1 MQHKL
6 AHTFKA
12 MNAQSP
18 NVNRSIIKKDDGFFA
33 YYFSAQVAY
42 QIVRIAARTRL
53 TPNVFTAA
61 SLLFGIS
68 AAITAGFSH
77 TIWAIIFLNISFIF
91 DCCDGQLARA
101 KGLSSHMGHW
111 FDYHSDKIKDVL
123 ILLGFSLGFIHG
135 DMNRAW
141 ILIPAFIAIS
151 FQFMRNIATLNRDIF
166 ALQQTGKKD
175 VVHAVLPTETQSQ
188 LLKTLKNSSLFK
200 LSDRVLLY
208 TIFGA
213 LHKIEIGIIL
223 YACVDTT
230 YAFASAYLNYRVFY
244 KHDKKEHEKHS
255 TL

>member
-1 MQHKL
+1 
-6 AHTFKA
+6 
-12 MNAQSP
+12 MNTQSL
-18 NVNRSIIKKDDGFFA
+18 NVSRDIIKKDDGFLA
-33 YYFSAQVAY
+33 YYFSAQAAY
-42 QIVRIAARTRL
+42 QIVRVAARTRL
-53 TPNVFTAA
+53 TPNMFTTA
-61 SLLFGIS
+61 SLVLGVAAAFS
-68 AAITAGFSH
+68 AAHAQFIY
-77 TIWAIIFLNISFIF
+77 AIILLNISFIF

-101 KGLSSHMGHW
+101 KGLSSSMGHW

-123 ILLGFSLGFIHG
+123 ILLGFALGYVNGYEHR
-135 DMNRAW
+135 MW

-151 FQFMRNIATLNRDIF
+151 FQFMRNITTLNRDVF
-166 ALQQTGKKD
+166 ALQHTGKKD
-175 VVHAVLPTETQSQ
+175 EVHAVLPTYTSSQ

-223 YACVDTT
+223 YACVDTA

-244 KHDKKEHEKHS
+244 KHDKKEDEKHS